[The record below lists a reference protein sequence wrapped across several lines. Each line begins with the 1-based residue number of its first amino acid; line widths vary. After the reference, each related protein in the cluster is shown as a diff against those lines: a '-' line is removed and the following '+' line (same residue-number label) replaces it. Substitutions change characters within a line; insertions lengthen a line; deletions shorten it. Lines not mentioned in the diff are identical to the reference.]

1 MLMVS
6 LLFIYPI
13 YDRKALIG
21 SLQQF
26 FSQSFVLNDYTS
38 NFFQILFKYLL
49 LLIIIIVST
58 LCQLE
63 KNVLN
68 IVFHYFSISLVVS
81 LGYKNYYENILF
93 LVEIFEFIKTNEFI
107 LNQGKSLLKAFIKQR
122 ANNELDS

>member
-1 MLMVS
+1 MVS

-107 LNQGKSLLKAFIKQR
+107 LNQGKSLLKGFIKQR

>member
-1 MLMVS
+1 MVS
-6 LLFIYPI
+6 LLLIYPI

-107 LNQGKSLLKAFIKQR
+107 LNQGKSLLKGFIKQR